1 MDKNKKAFLILI
13 IFLLILVVV
22 IMIYRTKS
30 QGDIEKNNINN
41 EENNNIAIKND
52 AEQDF
57 IQFKE
62 ESSMYQD
69 DSSIE
74 QLKEEY
80 NLTGDSNLYQI
91 ETEKDGRKVLNIKP
105 SIQFKVAY
113 AGMIKKSMPSIKE
126 IDSIYE
132 NIPTLNGV
140 YIEEESRNKV
150 LNILNNNEIL
160 KAEYKV
166 NDKGYLK
173 QNDSNKMSDTDQLIK
188 KLINGNKQFIICLS
202 STCYTVDVVTGKIVK
217 YPYNDLDK
225 YQTYEYFEDENK
237 MIIFISEN
245 KEKALTDKVILK
257 SVLELFKLK
266 LE

>member
-1 MDKNKKAFLILI
+1 MNENKKVFLVLI

-22 IMIYRTKS
+22 SAVYRAKS
-30 QGDIEKNNINN
+30 HDSTEKNNKYI
-41 EENNNIAIKND
+41 EENNNITMKNNS
-52 AEQDF
+52 EQDY

-62 ESSMYQD
+62 ESLMYQD
-69 DSSIE
+69 DSSID

-80 NLTGDSNLYQI
+80 NLTGDSELYQV
-91 ETEKDGRKVLNIKP
+91 ETENDGRKVLNIKP

-132 NIPTLNGV
+132 SIPALNGV
-140 YIEEESRNKV
+140 YIEEENRNRI
-150 LNILNNNEIL
+150 LNILNNDEDL

-166 NDKGYLK
+166 NDTGYLE
-173 QNDSNKMSDTDQLIK
+173 QNDSNKMSDTDKLIK
-188 KLINGNKQFIICLS
+188 KLITGNKQFIICLS
-202 STCYTVDVVTGKIVK
+202 SVCYTVDVVTGEIVK

-245 KEKALTDKVILK
+245 KEKALTNKVIMK